1 MVVYLVAFA
10 LTILFIQRA
19 TFYYNKISKLKR
31 EKNLTESN
39 ANEIIY
45 TDKQARNDKLRYY
58 ILFVLALFPL
68 FFVAAVRYDVGT
80 DFFYT
85 YVPNFYKILNGEMPY
100 SELGFNVLNKF
111 IQLFT
116 SNPQWLFVVTAF
128 IFTFVLLQTIIKY
141 SENVSLSVIV
151 VLLSCIFFVF
161 LNNMRQSIAVVF
173 FLRAFPYIVKDE
185 FLKYTACIFLGCLFH
200 LSAILMII
208 PCIFVNLKFFRKN
221 FLAFAIIITLCLP
234 VLCQVMKAVLI
245 YTKYSYFFESD
256 FNNNNANS
264 VNIIYNFIF
273 FVMSYIVLK
282 DKILKDKVAYALLV
296 MQFLAFWVSSVSL
309 FISISEMIARITV
322 YFQVFQILLIPY
334 CVKSQD
340 DKAGKVIYLSSY
352 LLAYGVYLLYFIIL
366 KGYHQVLPYHWI
378 F

>member
-173 FLRAFPYIVKDE
+173 FLRAFPYIVKDQ
-185 FLKYTACIFLGCLFH
+185 FLK
-200 LSAILMII
+200 
-208 PCIFVNLKFFRKN
+208 
-221 FLAFAIIITLCLP
+221 
-234 VLCQVMKAVLI
+234 
-245 YTKYSYFFESD
+245 
-256 FNNNNANS
+256 
-264 VNIIYNFIF
+264 
-273 FVMSYIVLK
+273 
-282 DKILKDKVAYALLV
+282 
-296 MQFLAFWVSSVSL
+296 
-309 FISISEMIARITV
+309 
-322 YFQVFQILLIPY
+322 
-334 CVKSQD
+334 
-340 DKAGKVIYLSSY
+340 
-352 LLAYGVYLLYFIIL
+352 
-366 KGYHQVLPYHWI
+366 
-378 F
+378 